1 MEECKLGATM
11 ISLSGRQFLRCR
23 FGTWFAGLVGAWLA
37 CWFSG
42 VGVPLWCLLSAFIP
56 YPFFLVL
63 AAFGLSH
70 VIVIVIA
77 VFLVGLCLHYVG
89 SYIQLTRG
97 FRCSTSL
104 WLSTNMAG
112 ARGFCLFLFGT
123 GVLGSKRVSPSSHSK
138 FYVWNWVMSWAKGM
152 GSRQTSKEFLEF
164 DLNRISLVLVFGL
177 VTCHD
182 GFFLYLL
189 LVSP

>member
-1 MEECKLGATM
+1 MDDGTYMEECKLGATM
-11 ISLSGRQFLRCR
+11 ISLSGRPFLRCR
-23 FGTWFAGLVGAWLA
+23 FGTWFAGLVGAWFA

-89 SYIQLTRG
+89 SHIQLTRG

-112 ARGFCLFLFGT
+112 ARGFCLFLL
-123 GVLGSKRVSPSSHSK
+123 VLGFWAAKGFLHLLIQSFCLELGYVMGKRNGEQANVKRVLG
-138 FYVWNWVMSWAKGM
+138 V
-152 GSRQTSKEFLEF
+152 
-164 DLNRISLVLVFGL
+164 
-177 VTCHD
+177 
-182 GFFLYLL
+182 
-189 LVSP
+189 